1 MSKPTS
7 RPTKGAQSTEAFVR
21 KEWHG
26 WLAAFV
32 AVVLILTAVDAFVGE
47 EERLRGLLIPSLAA
61 LSFFLF
67 TRPTGP
73 SANLRGIVVAPVIG
87 AVIGLLGTIA
97 QTRVPQFIVV
107 LMAVSA
113 AMIMM
118 RLLDVAVASVLVM
131 VLLPIIHGTLIGPSP
146 GEPQHHPFPI
156 YTYWYPVWILVY
168 TVGLFVIF
176 KGWRRTLPTEERAPR
191 RT

>member
-1 MSKPTS
+1 M
-7 RPTKGAQSTEAFVR
+7 
-21 KEWHG
+21 
-26 WLAAFV
+26 
-32 AVVLILTAVDAFVGE
+32 
-47 EERLRGLLIPSLAA
+47 
-61 LSFFLF
+61 
-67 TRPTGP
+67 
-73 SANLRGIVVAPVIG
+73 VAPVIG
-87 AVIGLLGTIA
+87 AVIGLLGSIA
-97 QTRVPQFIVV
+97 QTKVPQFIVA

-146 GEPQHHPFPI
+146 GEPQHNAFPI

-176 KGWRRTLPTEERAPR
+176 KAWRRTLPTEERAPR
-191 RT
+191 QA

>member
-7 RPTKGAQSTEAFVR
+7 GPTKGAQSTEAFVR

-26 WLAAFV
+26 WFAAFV
-32 AVVLILTAVDAFVGE
+32 AVVLILTAVDAFVVG

-73 SANLRGIVVAPVIG
+73 DANLRGIVIAPVIG

-107 LMAVSA
+107 LVAVSA

-118 RLLDVAVASVLVM
+118 HLLDVAVASVLVM
-131 VLLPIIHGTLIGPSP
+131 VLLPIIHGTLTGPPP
-146 GEPQHHPFPI
+146 GEPQHNPFPI

-168 TVGLFVIF
+168 TGVLFLIF
-176 KGWRRTLPTEERAPR
+176 KGWRRSLPSVERAPR

>member
-7 RPTKGAQSTEAFVR
+7 RPAKGAQSTQAFLR

-26 WLAAFV
+26 WFAAFG

-47 EERLRGLLIPSLAA
+47 EERLRGLLIPSLAS

-87 AVIGLLGTIA
+87 AVIGLLGSIA
-97 QTRVPQFIVV
+97 QTMVPQFIVV
-107 LMAVSA
+107 LIAVSA

-146 GEPQHHPFPI
+146 GEPQHNPLPI

>member
-1 MSKPTS
+1 MSFNY
-7 RPTKGAQSTEAFVR
+7 RLEASTFVR

-32 AVVLILTAVDAFVGE
+32 AVVLILTAVDAFVLG
-47 EERLRGLLIPSLAA
+47 EERLRGSLIPSLAA

-73 SANLRGIVVAPVIG
+73 DANLRGIVVAPVIG

>member
-7 RPTKGAQSTEAFVR
+7 RPTRGAQSTEAFVR

-26 WLAAFV
+26 WFAAFV
-32 AVVLILTAVDAFVGE
+32 AVVLILTAVDAFVVG

-73 SANLRGIVVAPVIG
+73 DANLRGIVIAPVIG

-107 LMAVSA
+107 LVAVSA

-118 RLLDVAVASVLVM
+118 HLLDVAVASVLVM
-131 VLLPIIHGTLIGPSP
+131 VLLPIIHGTLTGPPP
-146 GEPQHHPFPI
+146 GEPQHNPFPI

-168 TVGLFVIF
+168 TGVLFLIF
-176 KGWRRTLPTEERAPR
+176 KAWRRTLPSEEQAPR

>member
-7 RPTKGAQSTEAFVR
+7 RPTKGAQSKEAYLR

-26 WLAAFV
+26 WFAAFV
-32 AVVLILTAVDAFVGE
+32 AVVLIITAVDAFVVG

-73 SANLRGIVVAPVIG
+73 DANLRGIVIAPVIG

-107 LMAVSA
+107 LVAVSA
-113 AMIMM
+113 AMIIMH
-118 RLLDVAVASVLVM
+118 LLDAAVASVLVI
-131 VLLPIIHGTLIGPSP
+131 VLLPIIHGTLTGPPP
-146 GEPQHHPFPI
+146 GEPQHNPFPI

-168 TVGLFVIF
+168 TGVLFLIF
-176 KGWRRTLPTEERAPR
+176 KAW
-191 RT
+191 